1 MTRKGVWNLQQVR
14 DKYLQSLWEQTYTLW
29 TGGRGQYGN
38 LAQNN
43 TTQYSSPVQVPG
55 TTWNALAV
63 GEYNNMLARKSNGTL
78 WAWGRNTQGELG
90 QNENGDDN
98 DGYSSPVQIGSSTDW
113 GTEIFTPSGWAAAI
127 KTDGTLWAWGTNT
140 GSGQLAQNNRT
151 SYSSPVQIPGTTW
164 SKGAVG
170 PYRMLAIKT
179 DGTLW
184 SWGRGD
190 YGQLGLN
197 NPGPTRYSSPV
208 QIPGTDWATVMCG
221 GGDFSGATKTNG
233 ELWMWGKG
241 DEGQLGQNTGDPTR
255 ISSPV
260 QIPGTTWKQLAC
272 NESASA
278 ATKTDGTLWA
288 WGNGGSGMLGQNAT
302 ANYSSPIQIPGTT
315 WDKVNSGGDCFTAV
329 KTDGTLWGWG
339 ASDYGQLMQNNEVS
353 YSSPIQIPGSW
364 TLDNVSNSKNNDCF
378 GAIKKALTPSQ
389 L

>member
-14 DKYLQSLWEQTYTLW
+14 DKYLQSLWEQTYQLW
-29 TGGRGQYGN
+29 TGGRNQYGN
-38 LAQNN
+38 IGDNSAVNK
-43 TTQYSSPVQVPG
+43 SSPVQIPG

-63 GEYNNMLARKSNGTL
+63 GEYHNMMARKTDGTL
-78 WAWGRNTQGELG
+78 WAWGRNGQGVLG
-90 QNENGDDN
+90 QNSIQEDD
-98 DGYSSPVQIGSSTDW
+98 GISSPIQIPGSTW
-113 GTEIFTPSGWAAAI
+113 GTELFTPGSWAAAI
-127 KTDGTLWAWGTNT
+127 KTDGTLWTWGHNPR
-140 GSGQLAQNNRT
+140 GQLGHNNT
-151 SYSSPVQIPGTTW
+151 VQYSSPTQVPGTTW
-164 SKGAVG
+164 SKGGVG
-170 PYRMLAIKT
+170 AERFFGIKT

-184 SWGRGD
+184 VWGRAD
-190 YGQLGLN
+190 YGETGINLS
-197 NPGPTRYSSPV
+197 GPTARYSSPI
-208 QIPGTDWATVMCG
+208 QIPGTDWASVG
-221 GGDFSGATKTNG
+221 GAGGDFSGAVKTNG

-260 QIPGTTWKQLAC
+260 QVPGTTWKQLAC

-278 ATKTDGTLWA
+278 ATKTDGTLWV

-378 GAIKKALTPSQ
+378 GAIQKALTPSQ